1 MASKKSSKSSKKAA
15 AAQPQTEP
23 VHSEA
28 TATMLSFANPP
39 VENDPQTVATDC
51 SRQGFTAIGIN
62 IISGA
67 QIIDFSLIDDNMC
80 TDLAAAIEV
89 CVDTKGFFIPAIS
102 GTMLILHQKSA
113 QITFTNFAKG
123 IAQLI
128 KPKSQV
134 MGG

>member
-1 MASKKSSKSSKKAA
+1 MASKKSSKSSKAA
-15 AAQPQTEP
+15 SQPPTAEL

-62 IISGA
+62 IVSGA
-67 QIIDFSLIDDNMC
+67 QIIDFSLIDPNMC
-80 TDLAAAIEV
+80 ADLAAAIEI
-89 CVDTKGFFIPAIS
+89 CVDTKGFFIPALT
-102 GTMLILHQKSA
+102 GTLQILNQKA
-113 QITFTNFAKG
+113 VQITFTNFAKA

-128 KPKSQV
+128 KPKSAV
-134 MGG
+134 LGA